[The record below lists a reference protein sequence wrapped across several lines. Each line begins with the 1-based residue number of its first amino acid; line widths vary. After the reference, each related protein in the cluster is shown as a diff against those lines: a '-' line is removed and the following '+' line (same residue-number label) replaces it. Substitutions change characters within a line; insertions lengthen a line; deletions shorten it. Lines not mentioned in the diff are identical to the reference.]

1 MFTII
6 RTKMTSPIPTGFAIP
21 STLPALLILLVGLV
35 IVWIIV
41 SIPVYIAGELIT
53 EGKAAFG
60 DAMGATLGGAIL
72 YLIVLFGGI
81 YFLTPLLGASAVAL
95 SFLLALL
102 GWLAVYRASFNTGWL
117 GAIGIV
123 ILAWTVLFV
132 LDVVLTSLFGIS
144 FPKFYP
150 F

>member
-1 MFTII
+1 L
-6 RTKMTSPIPTGFAIP
+6 PTAFGFAFP

-41 SIPVYIAGELIT
+41 SIPVYVAGELVT
-53 EGKAAFG
+53 DGKAAFG
-60 DAMGATLGGAIL
+60 DAMGATLGGAVL
-72 YLIVLFGGI
+72 YFIVLFGGS
-81 YFLTPLLGASAVAL
+81 YLLTPLLGASAVVL
-95 SFLLALL
+95 SFLLALF
-102 GWLAVYRASFNTGWL
+102 GWLAVYRASFKTGWL

-123 ILAWTVLFV
+123 LVGWIVLFV
-132 LDVVLTSLFGIS
+132 LDIILTSLFGIT